1 MWHLVASSL
10 RLFTLLRSPVLEG
23 SFFLR
28 KGPAKK
34 LTVVFLLKVQSDPFY
49 DQVSL
54 LLFFSCVLL
63 FLYLFLL
70 RLQRE
75 LDFWHACSQKPI
87 LKRGFWQLVSFNSI
101 WQFSSIAVSLG
112 MTIRI
117 IETSGQLFKRSLAS
131 VKQNPVLS
139 HFQFTWHFYPN
150 TIYREKFRESIR
162 LRLDKHLL

>member
-1 MWHLVASSL
+1 MFELIQLVESDFLMWHLAASSL

-23 SFFLR
+23 SFLSR

-63 FLYLFLL
+63 FLYLLLL

-75 LDFWHACSQKPI
+75 LDF
-87 LKRGFWQLVSFNSI
+87 
-101 WQFSSIAVSLG
+101 
-112 MTIRI
+112 
-117 IETSGQLFKRSLAS
+117 
-131 VKQNPVLS
+131 
-139 HFQFTWHFYPN
+139 
-150 TIYREKFRESIR
+150 
-162 LRLDKHLL
+162 